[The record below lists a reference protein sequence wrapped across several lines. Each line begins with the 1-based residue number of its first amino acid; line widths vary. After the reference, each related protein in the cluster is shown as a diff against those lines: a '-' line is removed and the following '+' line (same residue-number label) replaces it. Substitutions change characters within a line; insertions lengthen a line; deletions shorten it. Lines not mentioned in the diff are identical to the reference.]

1 MFKIKISLFP
11 KTKSLENKID
21 SFHDKVIDSAILF
34 RKAIEV
40 FLTPNS
46 KDEYRSVNKQIK
58 QIEHDADGLRREI
71 ENQLYAQNLLPNL
84 QADVLELIESM
95 DKINNQIN
103 DVAYK
108 IYVEQ
113 PEIPNNLHSLVKNLC
128 KQVAECCENMGIA
141 SRAFFKD
148 LSIVRD
154 YTHKVYLMEQESD
167 LTRNEIKKS
176 IFSSNLPLANKIQLD
191 LLITEIDQIADIAED
206 CADKLLIFA
215 IKRDI

>member
-21 SFHDKVIDSAILF
+21 NFHDKVIDSAILF
-34 RKAIEV
+34 RKAIKV
-40 FLTPNS
+40 FLS
-46 KDEYRSVNKQIK
+46 QDGHEEYRSVNKQIK
-58 QIEHDADGLRREI
+58 KIEHDADGLRREI

-84 QADVLELIESM
+84 QADILELIESM
-95 DKINNQIN
+95 DKINNQIH
-103 DVAYK
+103 DVVYK
-108 IYVEQ
+108 FHVEQ
-113 PEIPNNLHSLVKNLC
+113 PEIPEKIHRSLEILC

-167 LTRNEIKKS
+167 LTCNEIKKT
-176 IFSSNLPLANKIQLD
+176 IFSSYLPLANKIQLD
-191 LLITEIDQIADIAED
+191 LLISEIDQIADIAED
-206 CADKLLIFA
+206 CADKLLIFT

>member
-21 SFHDKVIDSAILF
+21 DFHDKIIDSAVLF
-34 RKAIEV
+34 NKAIKV
-40 FLTPNS
+40 FLSPTGHE
-46 KDEYRSVNKQIK
+46 EYRTVNRQIK

-84 QADVLELIESM
+84 QADILELVESL
-95 DKINNQIN
+95 DKINNQIH
-103 DVAYK
+103 DVVYK
-108 IYVEQ
+108 FHVEQ
-113 PEIPNNLHSLVKNLC
+113 PEIPENMQKSVKILC

-167 LTRNEIKKS
+167 ITCNDIKKS
-176 IFSSNLPLANKIQLD
+176 IFASELPLANKIQLD
-191 LLITEIDQIADIAED
+191 LLVTEIAQIADIAED
-206 CADKLLIFA
+206 CADKLLIFT